1 MGKFSTPVR
10 TGPLAARV
18 HVRRPNASAPKM
30 RHQSWLG
37 SRRTQQIVGRACGV
51 RRRAVIDNVALR
63 EWAEKRLQG
72 IGTAQALDRKSK
84 NDRPRAAP
92 LQDIGVKAHRR
103 QRLRDSR
110 HALQKDGQNV
120 AYKWR
125 LETCRCD
132 AGEFVPPASLRRGG
146 DYFRATR
153 TSSPAAAVP
162 TVMYAV
168 TMAPLPGLTKRTV
181 AGRRAARVAALV
193 ARRGWHRGRGH
204 RRRRPVVAHVNRYG
218 VAVATV
224 TPSTRKSTR

>member
-1 MGKFSTPVR
+1 
-10 TGPLAARV
+10 
-18 HVRRPNASAPKM
+18 
-30 RHQSWLG
+30 
-37 SRRTQQIVGRACGV
+37 
-51 RRRAVIDNVALR
+51 
-63 EWAEKRLQG
+63 
-72 IGTAQALDRKSK
+72 
-84 NDRPRAAP
+84 
-92 LQDIGVKAHRR
+92 
-103 QRLRDSR
+103 
-110 HALQKDGQNV
+110 V

-125 LETCRCD
+125 LETCRCN

-168 TMAPLPGLTKRTV
+168 TMAPFPGHE
-181 AGRRAARVAALV
+181 A
-193 ARRGWHRGRGH
+193 HRGGPACGAGCGASAAQGVAQGAAQGAGY

>member
-18 HVRRPNASAPKM
+18 HVKRPNASAPKM

-51 RRRAVIDNVALR
+51 RRRAVIDNVALS

-72 IGTAQALDRKSK
+72 IGTAQALGRKSK

-110 HALQKDGQNV
+110 HALQRMDKMWRTNGVRRRVV
-120 AYKWR
+120 AMQASSSR
-125 LETCRCD
+125 RPHSGVAATLSRD
-132 AGEFVPPASLRRGG
+132 AHVVAGGGGPHGHVRGHHGAVAGAHEAHRGG
-146 DYFRATR
+146 PARGAGCGAGGIAGGGTGGGV
-153 TSSPAAAVP
+153 TGGGVPSSP
-162 TVMYAV
+162 T
-168 TMAPLPGLTKRTV
+168 
-181 AGRRAARVAALV
+181 
-193 ARRGWHRGRGH
+193 
-204 RRRRPVVAHVNRYG
+204 
-218 VAVATV
+218 
-224 TPSTRKSTR
+224 

>member
-18 HVRRPNASAPKM
+18 HVKRPNASAPKM

-51 RRRAVIDNVALR
+51 RRRAVSDNVALC

-110 HALQKDGQNV
+110 HALPRMDKMWRTNGVRRRVV
-120 AYKWR
+120 AMQASSSR
-125 LETCRCD
+125 R
-132 AGEFVPPASLRRGG
+132 PPSGVA
-146 DYFRATR
+146 AT
-153 TSSPAAAVP
+153 TFA
-162 TVMYAV
+162 
-168 TMAPLPGLTKRTV
+168 
-181 AGRRAARVAALV
+181 RRA
-193 ARRGWHRGRGH
+193 
-204 RRRRPVVAHVNRYG
+204 RRRRRRRSPRSCTRSPWRRCRGSRSAPWRAG
-218 VAVATV
+218 V
-224 TPSTRKSTR
+224 RRGLRR